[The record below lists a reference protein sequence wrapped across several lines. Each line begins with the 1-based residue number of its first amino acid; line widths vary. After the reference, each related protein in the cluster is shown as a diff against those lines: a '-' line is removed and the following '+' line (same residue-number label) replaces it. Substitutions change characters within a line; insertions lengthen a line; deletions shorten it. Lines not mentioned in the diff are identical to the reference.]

1 MAEKLSKI
9 RFAQQASYISKKAA
23 AWSADCLDLIEIY
36 PDMRPE
42 DVFRF
47 TEEMRARLANLDGL
61 ARAALESSHDR

>member
-1 MAEKLSKI
+1 MKLSKVK
-9 RFAQQASYISKKAA
+9 FAQQASYISKNAA
-23 AWSADCLDLIEIY
+23 AWASDCLDLIDIY

-61 ARAALESSHDR
+61 ARAALEASHDR